1 MPQIASYLFDW
12 LSFCCALNNAKTNG
26 KIPKVPH
33 MVYTTNPES
42 EWQKLKRGKI
52 TVPSTNHAKE
62 MANLDKNLM
71 LPAHLPCS
79 PAQTIPK
86 IAVTR
91 QTICIMTANNILI
104 KEFSKLNIRFP
115 QSPPKALFF
124 CFRNN
129 FYSDTC
135 FQKEQACTK
144 EKQGTTRSGNG

>member
-1 MPQIASYLFDW
+1 
-12 LSFCCALNNAKTNG
+12 LSNEKTNG
-26 KIPKVPH
+26 TIPRVPH
-33 MVYTTNPES
+33 VVYTANPES

-91 QTICIMTANNILI
+91 QIICMMTANNILI
-104 KEFSKLNIRFP
+104 KEFSKLNIA
-115 QSPPKALFF
+115 SP
-124 CFRNN
+124 R
-129 FYSDTC
+129 
-135 FQKEQACTK
+135 
-144 EKQGTTRSGNG
+144 